1 MNVNCFNGRYIYI
14 DHEPYEVKRAAIA
27 ANASGDNTIVAA
39 VASRRIRV
47 LSWALTVQTTGGWIW
62 KSSTTSNLT
71 GLMAATVAFGFSVE
85 FNPFGHFQTVA
96 GELLN
101 LNTSGAIGA
110 AGHLTYIEVP

>member
-1 MNVNCFNGRYIYI
+1 MNVNAFNGRYVYI
-14 DHEPYEVKRAAIA
+14 DHEPYEVKRAFIA
-27 ANASGDNTIVAA
+27 ANNSGDNTIVAA
-39 VASRRIRV
+39 VTGKRIRV
-47 LSWALTVQTTGGWIW
+47 LSWDLTIQVTGGWTW

-71 GLMAATVAFGFSVE
+71 GTMAASATFGYSAP

-101 LNTSGAIGA
+101 LNTSGVINA